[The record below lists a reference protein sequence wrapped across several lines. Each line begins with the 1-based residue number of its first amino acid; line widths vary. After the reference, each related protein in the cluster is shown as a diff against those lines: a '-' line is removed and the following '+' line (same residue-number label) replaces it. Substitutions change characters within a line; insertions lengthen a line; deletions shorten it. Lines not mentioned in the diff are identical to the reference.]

1 MYCLLYIYIQRNYVC
16 IKFIRH
22 LCLLNF
28 ERKCIVVR
36 KKVKLQWVCRPW
48 ILDLCYDILIV
59 LTPRIY
65 FSNVIKER
73 YMYIRYMP
81 SPLRIKIILLL
92 LFFFNVPNRF
102 TRVKQW
108 KRQIIVAWI
117 TTQVNKFQLKRDG
130 GSFKLYIAWK
140 FSR

>member
-1 MYCLLYIYIQRNYVC
+1 MSIEFWTQVRNC
-16 IKFIRH
+16 KE
-22 LCLLNF
+22 NM
-28 ERKCIVVR
+28 
-36 KKVKLQWVCRPW
+36 KLQWVCRPW

-92 LFFFNVPNRF
+92 LLFFFLTSPVVLPVWNNENDKYLLLESPHKSTNSNSKGTVVVLNYILRE
-102 TRVKQW
+102 
-108 KRQIIVAWI
+108 
-117 TTQVNKFQLKRDG
+117 NFQGRCAL
-130 GSFKLYIAWK
+130 F
-140 FSR
+140 FSIHIHSMT

>member
-1 MYCLLYIYIQRNYVC
+1 MCTRCIVYCIYIYIQRNYVC

-92 LFFFNVPNRF
+92 LFYPCETMKTTNNCCLNHH
-102 TRVKQW
+102 TSQ
-108 KRQIIVAWI
+108 QIP
-117 TTQVNKFQLKRDG
+117 TQKGR
-130 GSFKLYIAWK
+130 W
-140 FSR
+140 